1 MTAWKNRNITKR
13 FTELVAVVQ
22 SLSCDWLCDSM
33 DYSTP
38 GSSVFHYLLEIAQ
51 IHVHWVSDAIQP
63 FHPLLPPFSFC
74 LQSFPAS
81 RSFPVSRFFTSG
93 GQTTGASASAAVLL
107 MDIQGWF
114 PLGLTSLI
122 SLLSKGLSRVF
133 SSVTI
138 QEHQS
143 FGAQPSLWS
152 NSHIH
157 IRLVEKTIGL
167 TIWTF
172 VSKVMPLVF
181 NTLSRFV
188 IASDTGNFFINFQL
202 ALKENNFDS
211 HLISWSFGNVKNRNV
226 PFEVNFKN

>member
-1 MTAWKNRNITKR
+1 MKR

-22 SLSCDWLCDSM
+22 SLSCDWLCDSV

-38 GSSVFHYLLEIAQ
+38 GSSVFHYLEIVQ

-81 RSFPVSRFFTSG
+81 RSFPVSQFFTSG
-93 GQTTGASASAAVLL
+93 GQTTGASASTAVLL
-107 MDIQGWF
+107 MNIQGWF

-133 SSVTI
+133 SSVTV
-138 QEHQS
+138 QEHQF

-152 NSHIH
+152 NSHIY

-167 TIWTF
+167 TI

-188 IASDTGNFFINFQL
+188 IA
-202 ALKENNFDS
+202 
-211 HLISWSFGNVKNRNV
+211 
-226 PFEVNFKN
+226 